1 MYHVA
6 CFGHTYFGL
15 EAYRIPYVS
24 YVPYTYENV

>member
-15 EAYRIPYVS
+15 EAYRIPYV
-24 YVPYTYENV
+24 PYTYENV